1 MKVIIASEKIFNHFG
16 DLIKIK
22 YHYEDGSTSEKS
34 IFMPCKCIETGS
46 KKVFKVSP
54 DKSYP

>member
-1 MKVIIASEKIFNHFG
+1 MIIASEKIFNEYG
-16 DLIKIK
+16 DQIKIK

-34 IFMPCKCIETGS
+34 IFIASKRIETGI

-54 DKSYP
+54 DKYYS